1 MVDNSH
7 NNGKI
12 SRRAIFLFPTDN
24 LVYNDHCLLTVR
36 EKQEDSKKA
45 TFHICCARTIFQRH
59 FLSVQAIQRP
69 CRTICPAYFTFIFDS
84 INYSLRTRVLL
95 SNIYRFEIP
104 FLTMY
109 LVKKLFGLSEGG
121 GGALSPWRSRIL
133 SFCDLCPYLCVHTE
147 GLDRRVHPVRKS
159 GCTRLSRLRRL
170 NLSAEFIS
178 IT

>member
-69 CRTICPAYFTFIFDS
+69 CRTFYPAYFTFIFDS
-84 INYSLRTRVLL
+84 INYSLRAV
-95 SNIYRFEIP
+95 S
-104 FLTMY
+104 
-109 LVKKLFGLSEGG
+109 
-121 GGALSPWRSRIL
+121 SPQYGRSRQARTP
-133 SFCDLCPYLCVHTE
+133 S
-147 GLDRRVHPVRKS
+147 KS
-159 GCTRLSRLRRL
+159 GCTRLSRLH
-170 NLSAEFIS
+170 AG
-178 IT
+178 

>member
-36 EKQEDSKKA
+36 EQLEDSKKA

-69 CRTICPAYFTFIFDS
+69 CRTFCPAYFTFIFDS
-84 INYSLRTRVLL
+84 INYSLRAVSTR
-95 SNIYRFEIP
+95 
-104 FLTMY
+104 
-109 LVKKLFGLSEGG
+109 
-121 GGALSPWRSRIL
+121 AL
-133 SFCDLCPYLCVHTE
+133 HTE
-147 GLDRRVHPVRKS
+147 GLDRRVHPVKAGVRACRDYTQAKFVS
-159 GCTRLSRLRRL
+159 GVFRFNSENGR
-170 NLSAEFIS
+170 SHV
-178 IT
+178 ITTSDL